1 MNVLPM
7 SFITHNFIITGYTRW
22 ASSVL
27 EVTALMASTM
37 GLSIAICWR
46 VFCINATGRQT
57 PWVDR
62 FVDFVRIAVNQT
74 QTLVN
79 DEFNHYPKSRCPGST
94 AAAES
99 GGAPVLRVAAKRD
112 RDGAIDY
119 AMGFDEPREED
130 TVSLQHGVRLLIAP
144 TSMELL
150 NDTVLDFFLS
160 RTRGSA
166 VYFRNPNDPNYQTA
180 T

>member
-1 MNVLPM
+1 M
-7 SFITHNFIITGYTRW
+7 SLIIT
-22 ASSVL
+22 
-27 EVTALMASTM
+27 
-37 GLSIAICWR
+37 
-46 VFCINATGRQT
+46 
-57 PWVDR
+57 
-62 FVDFVRIAVNQT
+62 
-74 QTLVN
+74 
-79 DEFNHYPKSRCPGST
+79 PKAAAQVVH

-99 GGAPVLRVAAKRD
+99 VAGQPVLRVAAKRD

-150 NDTVLDFFLS
+150 NDTVLDF
-160 RTRGSA
+160 
-166 VYFRNPNDPNYQTA
+166 VYMENEADPQFIFRNPNDPNYQTA

>member
-1 MNVLPM
+1 M
-7 SFITHNFIITGYTRW
+7 SLIIT
-22 ASSVL
+22 
-27 EVTALMASTM
+27 
-37 GLSIAICWR
+37 
-46 VFCINATGRQT
+46 
-57 PWVDR
+57 
-62 FVDFVRIAVNQT
+62 
-74 QTLVN
+74 
-79 DEFNHYPKSRCPGST
+79 PKAAAQVVH

-99 GGAPVLRVAAKRD
+99 GEGQPVLRVAAKRD

-150 NDTVLDFFLS
+150 NDTVLDF
-160 RTRGSA
+160 
-166 VYFRNPNDPNYQTA
+166 VYMENEVDPQFIFRNPNDPNYQTV

>member
-1 MNVLPM
+1 M
-7 SFITHNFIITGYTRW
+7 SLIIT
-22 ASSVL
+22 
-27 EVTALMASTM
+27 
-37 GLSIAICWR
+37 
-46 VFCINATGRQT
+46 
-57 PWVDR
+57 
-62 FVDFVRIAVNQT
+62 
-74 QTLVN
+74 
-79 DEFNHYPKSRCPGST
+79 PKAAAQVVQ

-99 GGAPVLRVAAKRD
+99 GEGKPVLRVAAKRD

-150 NDTVLDFFLS
+150 NDTVLDF
-160 RTRGSA
+160 
-166 VYFRNPNDPNYQTA
+166 VYIENEVDPQFIFRNPNDPNYQTA

>member
-1 MNVLPM
+1 M
-7 SFITHNFIITGYTRW
+7 SLIIT
-22 ASSVL
+22 
-27 EVTALMASTM
+27 
-37 GLSIAICWR
+37 
-46 VFCINATGRQT
+46 
-57 PWVDR
+57 
-62 FVDFVRIAVNQT
+62 
-74 QTLVN
+74 
-79 DEFNHYPKSRCPGST
+79 PKAAAQVVH

-99 GGAPVLRVAAKRD
+99 GEGQPVLRVAAKRD

-150 NDTVLDFFLS
+150 NDTVLDF
-160 RTRGSA
+160 
-166 VYFRNPNDPNYQTA
+166 VYMENEVDPQFIFRNPNDPNDQTV

>member
-1 MNVLPM
+1 M
-7 SFITHNFIITGYTRW
+7 SLIIT
-22 ASSVL
+22 
-27 EVTALMASTM
+27 
-37 GLSIAICWR
+37 
-46 VFCINATGRQT
+46 
-57 PWVDR
+57 
-62 FVDFVRIAVNQT
+62 
-74 QTLVN
+74 
-79 DEFNHYPKSRCPGST
+79 PKAAAQIVH

-99 GGAPVLRVAAKRD
+99 GKGQPVLRVAAKRD

-150 NDTVLDFFLS
+150 NDTVLDF
-160 RTRGSA
+160 
-166 VYFRNPNDPNYQTA
+166 VYIENEVDPQFIFRNPNDPNYQTA

>member
-1 MNVLPM
+1 M
-7 SFITHNFIITGYTRW
+7 SLIIT
-22 ASSVL
+22 
-27 EVTALMASTM
+27 
-37 GLSIAICWR
+37 
-46 VFCINATGRQT
+46 
-57 PWVDR
+57 
-62 FVDFVRIAVNQT
+62 
-74 QTLVN
+74 
-79 DEFNHYPKSRCPGST
+79 PKAAAQVVQ

-99 GGAPVLRVAAKRD
+99 CEGQPVLRVAAKRD

-150 NDTVLDFFLS
+150 NDTVLDF
-160 RTRGSA
+160 
-166 VYFRNPNDPNYQTA
+166 VYIENEVDPQFIFRNPNDPNYQTA

>member
-1 MNVLPM
+1 M
-7 SFITHNFIITGYTRW
+7 SLIIT
-22 ASSVL
+22 
-27 EVTALMASTM
+27 
-37 GLSIAICWR
+37 
-46 VFCINATGRQT
+46 
-57 PWVDR
+57 
-62 FVDFVRIAVNQT
+62 
-74 QTLVN
+74 
-79 DEFNHYPKSRCPGST
+79 PKAAAQVVH

-99 GGAPVLRVAAKRD
+99 GEWQPVLRVAAKRD

-150 NDTVLDFFLS
+150 NDTVLDF
-160 RTRGSA
+160 
-166 VYFRNPNDPNYQTA
+166 VYIENEVDPQFIFRNPNDPNYQTA

>member
-1 MNVLPM
+1 M
-7 SFITHNFIITGYTRW
+7 SLIIT
-22 ASSVL
+22 
-27 EVTALMASTM
+27 
-37 GLSIAICWR
+37 
-46 VFCINATGRQT
+46 
-57 PWVDR
+57 
-62 FVDFVRIAVNQT
+62 
-74 QTLVN
+74 
-79 DEFNHYPKSRCPGST
+79 PKAAAQVVH

-99 GGAPVLRVAAKRD
+99 GEGQPVLRVAAKRD

-150 NDTVLDFFLS
+150 SDTVLDF
-160 RTRGSA
+160 
-166 VYFRNPNDPNYQTA
+166 VYMENEVDPQFIFRNPNDPTYQTV

>member
-1 MNVLPM
+1 M
-7 SFITHNFIITGYTRW
+7 SLIIT
-22 ASSVL
+22 
-27 EVTALMASTM
+27 
-37 GLSIAICWR
+37 
-46 VFCINATGRQT
+46 
-57 PWVDR
+57 
-62 FVDFVRIAVNQT
+62 
-74 QTLVN
+74 
-79 DEFNHYPKSRCPGST
+79 PKAAAQVVH

-99 GGAPVLRVAAKRD
+99 GEGQPVLRVAAKRD

-150 NDTVLDFFLS
+150 NDTVLDF
-160 RTRGSA
+160 
-166 VYFRNPNDPNYQTA
+166 VYMENEVDPQFIFRNPNDPNHQTV